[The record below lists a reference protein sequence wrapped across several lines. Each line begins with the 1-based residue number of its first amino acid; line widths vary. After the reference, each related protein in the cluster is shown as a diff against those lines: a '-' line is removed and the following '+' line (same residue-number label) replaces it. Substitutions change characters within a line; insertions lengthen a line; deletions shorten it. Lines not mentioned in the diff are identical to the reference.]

1 MKLPR
6 ALATTAARG
15 SGLVRADVGA
25 ITATGDAGFGAIA
38 KLGGDIRS
46 VGGDIAAIQRHK
58 QKISDDTQ
66 SDRISQNINIWTGAR
81 DQALDTTRI
90 ETAGYK
96 GSDQDNYL
104 TKLKKDYNEMV
115 KLELKGMSSGVQ
127 RNVKSLSSRHFST
140 VHKSARRKSSAK
152 FMEYTTVTELG
163 ISNAEAAAGDIEA
176 ANKRVDD
183 LEAKGIIGPKRAA
196 AAKADNVEVLKESAI
211 EDIKPL
217 LINTVENVDK
227 EEALGVL
234 RENVN
239 GLIKDG
245 VLTSAEG
252 AEADKMLGDWLD
264 NFVAGRDKKAKDAI
278 KLTTIES
285 YKDLSEP
292 IVKGRLTFQDIE
304 DSSMLKADKE
314 LWREYIKGS
323 YKDAPKNSTPVGSST
338 AFNAVYDTATLQIS
352 PKEAYDVLLEARFNK
367 QSITNEQYEWGIDKI
382 NNPYPK
388 DTMEDINLTVKSNLE
403 DFNRATKFDN
413 DRNKKVNESL
423 IAWVDSQIAK
433 DKTPTKKE
441 MYAMSSQF
449 RVGDDRWFD
458 IGQVIERGGR
468 KWEVIGFDED
478 GEPLVE
484 EAR

>member
-25 ITATGDAGFGAIA
+25 VTATGDAGFGAIA

-66 SDRISQNINIWTGAR
+66 TDRIGQNIRLWAGA
-81 DQALDTTRI
+81 QEEALKTTRI
-90 ETAGYK
+90 ETPQDQEKYLAG
-96 GSDQDNYL
+96 L
-104 TKLKKDYNEMV
+104 TKGYNEMV
-115 KLELKGMSSGVQ
+115 GLELKGMSSGVQ
-127 RNVKSLSSRHFST
+127 RNVKSASSRHFPA
-140 VHKSARRKSSAK
+140 VHDQARRTSSAK
-152 FMEYTTVTELG
+152 FMEYTTTTELG
-163 ISNAEAAAGDIEA
+163 IANAEAAAGDVVA
-176 ANKRVDD
+176 ADKRVDD

-211 EDIKPL
+211 ENIKPL
-217 LINTVENVDK
+217 LINTSRNLGK
-227 EEALGVL
+227 EKALDLL
-234 RENVN
+234 RANVN
-239 GLIKDG
+239 DLIKQG

-252 AEADKMLGDWLD
+252 AEADKILGDWLD

-292 IVKGRLTFQDIE
+292 IVKGQLTFQDID

-323 YKDAPKNSTPVGSST
+323 YKDPPKNNTPVGFNV
-338 AFNAVYDTATLQIS
+338 AFNAVYDAATLQLS

-367 QSITNEQYEWGIDKI
+367 QSITNEQYEWGVDKI

-423 IAWVDSQIAK
+423 IAWVDSQTAK
-433 DKTPTKKE
+433 GKTPTKKE

-449 RVGDDRWFD
+449 RVGDDRWYD